1 MDSDSDSDRAGSS
14 VPKQKSRRPPNTAFR
29 QQRLKAWQPILTPK
43 TVLPLFFI
51 VAIIFAP
58 IGGLLLYASNKVQEI
73 SINYSNCVNA
83 SSAFEN
89 IPSKYVTESF
99 NTKSSQP
106 PMWKKES
113 APEGSISDFR
123 CVLQFEIPNDI
134 GSPVYMFY
142 KLTNF
147 YQNHRRYVQSYNEDQ
162 ITGQAVSA
170 ASLKS
175 NGDCKPLIVNDDNL
189 PIYPCGLIANS
200 RFNDTFYSP
209 VLLNSQ
215 SNQQNV
221 TYEMTSEGIAWST
234 DRNRFKKTDYN
245 YSQCAPPPNWAKQYP
260 DGYTAE
266 NPIPDISKD
275 EDLQNWMR
283 TAGLPTFAKL
293 KLRNDTAVMN
303 SGTYQVEIDYNFPV
317 LSYDG
322 TKSMLLTTRTVIG
335 GKNPFLGIAY
345 LVVAGLCFILGIMFL
360 IKHLI
365 KPRKLG
371 DHSYLSWNNDGAT
384 DASAT
389 GRDQPGLTH
398 RR

>member
-1 MDSDSDSDRAGSS
+1 MDSDSESDRA
-14 VPKQKSRRPPNTAFR
+14 VNAPAKTKSRRPPNTAFR

-43 TVLPLFFI
+43 TVLPLFFC

-58 IGGLLLYASNKVQEI
+58 IGGLLLYASDQVQEI
-73 SINYSNCVNA
+73 SIDYSNCA
-83 SSAFEN
+83 SAPTSFED
-89 IPSKYVTESF
+89 IPSQYVSQSF
-99 NTKSSQP
+99 KTKSTQAP
-106 PMWKKES
+106 LWKQEPVP
-113 APEGSISDFR
+113 AGSISDFR
-123 CVLQFEIPNDI
+123 CVLQFDIPNDI
-134 GSPVYMFY
+134 GPPVYMFY

-147 YQNHRRYVQSYNEDQ
+147 YQNHRRYVQSFDEDQ
-162 ITGQAVSA
+162 INGKVVSA
-170 ASLKS
+170 ASLNS
-175 NGDCKPLIVNDDNL
+175 NGDCKPLIVNDDGI

-221 TYEMTSEGIAWST
+221 TYEMTSQGIAWST
-234 DRNRFKKTDYN
+234 DQNRFKKTQYN
-245 YSQCAPPPNWAKQYP
+245 YTQVVPPPNWYKQYP
-260 DGYTAE
+260 DGYTE
-266 NPIPDISKD
+266 SNPIPDISQD

-293 KLRNDTAVMN
+293 KLRNDTGVMT
-303 SGTYQVEIDYNFPV
+303 SGTYQVDIDYNFPV

-322 TKSMLLTTRTVIG
+322 TKSLLITTRTVIG

-345 LVVAGLCFILGIMFL
+345 LVVAGLCFVLGVVFL
-360 IKHLI
+360 IKHLV

-371 DHSYLSWNNDGAT
+371 DHSYLSWNSDGGAEAT
-384 DASAT
+384 VS
-389 GRDQPGLTH
+389 GREQPGLVH